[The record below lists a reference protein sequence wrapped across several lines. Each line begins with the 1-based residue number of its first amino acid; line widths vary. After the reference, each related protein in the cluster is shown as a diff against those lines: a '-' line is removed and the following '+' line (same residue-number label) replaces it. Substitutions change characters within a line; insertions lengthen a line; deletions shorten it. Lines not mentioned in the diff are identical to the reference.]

1 MSLKLSTGLRNGMLD
16 ANPFRTLL
24 DASRLN
30 IYSGSPPADADAAE
44 GTLLVSIGSDHAD
57 THCHF
62 EATAVAGVLSKAAA
76 NVWSAAASSTGTA
89 THFRLVVN
97 TDTGVLST
105 TEIRMQGTIGTSGA
119 DLNMSSV
126 AIVAPAVQTVDTFD
140 LTMPAS

>member
-16 ANPFRTLL
+16 ANPFKTLL
-24 DASRLN
+24 DASRLK
-30 IYSGSPPADADAAE
+30 IYSGSPPANADAAE
-44 GTLLVSIGSDHAD
+44 GTLLVSIGSAHAD

-62 EATAVAGVLSKAAA
+62 LASAVAGVLSKDA
-76 NVWSAAASSTGTA
+76 NVWSGVASATGTA

-126 AIVAPAVQTVDTFD
+126 AIVSATTQTVDTFD

>member
-1 MSLKLSTGLRNGMLD
+1 LLD
-16 ANPFRTLL
+16 ANPFKTLM
-24 DASRLN
+24 DASRLK
-30 IYSGSPPADADAAE
+30 IYSGSAPSDADQAE
-44 GTLLVSIGSDHAD
+44 GTLLVSIGSAHAD

-62 EATAVAGVLSKAAA
+62 LASAVAGVLSKDA
-76 NVWSAAASSTGTA
+76 NVWSGVAAATGTA
-89 THFRLVVN
+89 TYFRLVVN

-126 AIVAPAVQTVDTFD
+126 GIVEDATQTIDTFD